1 MESKEFVIEANGR
14 EGRDKGGNK
23 FYDVKMLTI
32 GEHNA
37 ARGR

>member
-1 MESKEFVIEANGR
+1 MESKEFVVEANSR

-23 FYDVKMLTI
+23 FCDFEMLTI